1 MQQWNLSL
9 QRQVTATY
17 LGNKSSHRA
26 SVVALSPR
34 FTGRWAQRILGSWE
48 TSAIMT
54 KRSGYWFN
62 TGTGRDNSL
71 TVPRRILG
79 ANDPRILQFALKY
92 IF

>member
-9 QRQVTATY
+9 QRQVTANC

-26 SVVALSPR
+26 SVVAPR
-34 FTGRWAQRILGSWE
+34 RFALTERHKIEARAGAFNILNHPVFGGP
-48 TSAIMT
+48 
-54 KRSGYWFN
+54 RS
-62 TGTGRDNSL
+62 SL
-71 TVPRRILG
+71 TGANVGRILG